1 MQRLVSC
8 SLPGKQ
14 TDTFGCKDRSVS
26 GFVSGPADTR
36 PVCSAKTRVT
46 LAAKSCREEAAA
58 DRERAEEVGMFTGE
72 TTAYKIL
79 YQNRKKQRQPIVGRV
94 GGSCKRTRVW
104 FIATQILFKGC
115 FMMFCTNVIRI
126 SRTKRNKRHNSDYFL
141 RLSSSI
147 KLFLAFSPKFIFAEV
162 LRKLADILS
171 RLDPTCPQSFSADPS
186 VLWLGAENSRWS
198 LVQELPTLN
207 VSILQQEPRLYTGL
221 EADSTCNG
229 SASVYNNIRTI
240 TKPARVRWSPITW
253 ASPA

>member
-14 TDTFGCKDRSVS
+14 TNTFGCKDRSVS

-94 GGSCKRTRVW
+94 GGSCKSLIHSNSNTIQRMLHDVLHKRDQNQQNKKKQK
-104 FIATQILFKGC
+104 TQFWLFSQAQFLYKVI
-115 FMMFCTNVIRI
+115 FSFSPQNHFCWGITE
-126 SRTKRNKRHNSDYFL
+126 TCRHPEPP
-141 RLSSSI
+141 RPHLSS
-147 KLFLAFSPKFIFAEV
+147 KAFQLIQVFCDWGLRIAGGV
-162 LRKLADILS
+162 LCRSFQLLTSQYCNRS
-171 RLDPTCPQSFSADPS
+171 RDFTRDWRLTRHVTA
-186 VLWLGAENSRWS
+186 
-198 LVQELPTLN
+198 LP
-207 VSILQQEPRLYTGL
+207 R
-221 EADSTCNG
+221 C
-229 SASVYNNIRTI
+229 TI
-240 TKPARVRWSPITW
+240 TYAPSQSLHVFGGLR
-253 ASPA
+253 

>member
-1 MQRLVSC
+1 MRRLVSC

-14 TDTFGCKDRSVS
+14 TDTFGCKGCSVS
-26 GFVSGPADTR
+26 VFVSGPADTR
-36 PVCSAKTRVT
+36 PVCSATTRVT

-147 KLFLAFSPKFIFAEV
+147 KLFLAFPPQIHFCWGITETCRHPEPPRPHLSSKAFQLIQVFCDWGLRIAGGV
-162 LRKLADILS
+162 LCRSFQLLTSQYCNRS
-171 RLDPTCPQSFSADPS
+171 RDFTRDWRLTRHVTA
-186 VLWLGAENSRWS
+186 
-198 LVQELPTLN
+198 LP
-207 VSILQQEPRLYTGL
+207 R
-221 EADSTCNG
+221 C
-229 SASVYNNIRTI
+229 TI
-240 TKPARVRWSPITW
+240 TYAPSQSLHVFGGLR
-253 ASPA
+253 

>member
-14 TDTFGCKDRSVS
+14 TDTFGCKGCSVS
-26 GFVSGPADTR
+26 VFVSGPADTR

-115 FMMFCTNVIRI
+115 FMMFLHKRDQNQQNKKKQKTQFWLFSQAQFLYKVIFSFSPQNHFCWGI
-126 SRTKRNKRHNSDYFL
+126 TETCRHPEPP
-141 RLSSSI
+141 RPHLSS
-147 KLFLAFSPKFIFAEV
+147 KLFS
-162 LRKLADILS
+162 
-171 RLDPTCPQSFSADPS
+171 
-186 VLWLGAENSRWS
+186 WS
-198 LVQELPTLN
+198 KCFV
-207 VSILQQEPRLYTGL
+207 TGGW
-221 EADSTCNG
+221 E
-229 SASVYNNIRTI
+229 
-240 TKPARVRWSPITW
+240 
-253 ASPA
+253 

>member
-1 MQRLVSC
+1 MQQLVSC

-14 TDTFGCKDRSVS
+14 TDTFGCKDCSVS

-104 FIATQILFKGC
+104 LIATQILFKGC
-115 FMMFCTNVIRI
+115 FMMFLHKRDQNQQNKKKQKTQFWLFSQAQFLYKVIF
-126 SRTKRNKRHNSDYFL
+126 S
-141 RLSSSI
+141 
-147 KLFLAFSPKFIFAEV
+147 FSPPNSFL
-162 LRKLADILS
+162 LRYY
-171 RLDPTCPQSFSADPS
+171 
-186 VLWLGAENSRWS
+186 GN
-198 LVQELPTLN
+198 LPTSWAASTPPVLKAFQLIQVFCDWGLRIAGGVLCRSFQLLTSQYCN
-207 VSILQQEPRLYTGL
+207 RSRDFTRDWRLTRHVTALPR
-221 EADSTCNG
+221 C
-229 SASVYNNIRTI
+229 TI
-240 TKPARVRWSPITW
+240 TYAPSQSLHVFGGLR
-253 ASPA
+253 

>member
-115 FMMFCTNVIRI
+115 FMMFLHKRDQNQQNKKKQKTQFWLFSQTQFLYKVIFSFSPQNHFCWGI
-126 SRTKRNKRHNSDYFL
+126 TETCRHPEPP
-141 RLSSSI
+141 RPHLSS
-147 KLFLAFSPKFIFAEV
+147 KAFQLIQVFCDWGLRIAGGV
-162 LRKLADILS
+162 LCRSFQLLTSQYCNRS
-171 RLDPTCPQSFSADPS
+171 RDFTRDWRLTRHVTA
-186 VLWLGAENSRWS
+186 
-198 LVQELPTLN
+198 LP
-207 VSILQQEPRLYTGL
+207 R
-221 EADSTCNG
+221 C
-229 SASVYNNIRTI
+229 TI
-240 TKPARVRWSPITW
+240 TYAPSQSLHVFGGLR
-253 ASPA
+253 

>member
-36 PVCSAKTRVT
+36 PVCSATTRVT

-104 FIATQILFKGC
+104 FIETQILFKGC
-115 FMMFCTNVIRI
+115 FMVFLHKRDQNQQNKKKQKTQFWLFSQAQFLYKVIF
-126 SRTKRNKRHNSDYFL
+126 S
-141 RLSSSI
+141 
-147 KLFLAFSPKFIFAEV
+147 FSPPKSFLLRYYGNLPTSWAASTPPV
-162 LRKLADILS
+162 LK
-171 RLDPTCPQSFSADPS
+171 SFSADPS

-207 VSILQQEPRLYTGL
+207 ESILQQEPRLYTGL

-240 TKPARVRWSPITW
+240 TKPARVRWSPIT
-253 ASPA
+253 